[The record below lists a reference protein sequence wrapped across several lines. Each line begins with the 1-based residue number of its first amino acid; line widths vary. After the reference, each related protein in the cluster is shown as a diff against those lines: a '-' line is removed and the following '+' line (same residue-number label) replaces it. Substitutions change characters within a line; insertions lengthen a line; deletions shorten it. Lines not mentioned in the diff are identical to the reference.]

1 MANSLDASV
10 STKLKVGIFTVA
22 GLALVGLMTVL
33 VNQKPFWW
41 RPCQLVHIDIDD
53 ATGLK
58 MKSPVQSMGIEIGY
72 IKNIHL
78 TETHVDLGICI
89 TAPVEVL
96 PATRAFIRAEGFL
109 GDKFVELKPVRYTGS
124 NEARRSKPSQTLG
137 RSFESSFVR
146 ALDALVE
153 NEALAADESV
163 PVAAPTTSIQSN
175 PADTSSAVVTKSG
188 KKSERQ
194 IPVGE
199 ESRDMQ
205 AVMNK
210 VDGLV
215 TELTQLTSNLKQA
228 LNPEELRYTMKQ
240 LNKTLENASKTLSP
254 EGGINQTAQRALSKL
269 EDSVEQLRTML
280 TRINQGQGSVG
291 MILNDPVYAEQL
303 KELLQKANKLLGH
316 VDDLRFV
323 IDIGAQKIRGY
334 QSDRGFFE
342 LKIYPNPTRYYLLG
356 IALDPRGRRTITD
369 TTTTAAGQTSVTQTT
384 QVEETGILLTAMVGK
399 LFLDRRLDLAVGVL
413 YGDGAVTVAG
423 NLGPSGM
430 EERLRLES
438 QVYSRGIGYPT
449 DMRINLIV
457 RPYSG
462 LYVQGG
468 VEGFHSVNSLIP
480 WSYGAGVTFDD
491 EDIKLLFA
499 LR

>member
-1 MANSLDASV
+1 MANSLDATLT
-10 STKLKVGIFTVA
+10 TKIKVGLFTLSA
-22 GLALVGLMTVL
+22 LCLIGLVTVL

-41 RPCQLVHIDIDD
+41 RPCQLVHIDIED

-72 IKNIHL
+72 IKNIRL
-78 TETHVDLGICI
+78 TETHVNLGICI

-96 PATRAFIRAEGFL
+96 PSTRAYIRAEGFL
-109 GDKFVELKPVRYTGS
+109 GDKFVELKPVKYAGS
-124 NEARRSKPSQTLG
+124 TNESRNEFKNESW
-137 RSFESSFVR
+137 SF
-146 ALDALVE
+146 E
-153 NEALAADESV
+153 NEAYAETNI
-163 PVAAPTTSIQSN
+163 PTNVSSN
-175 PADTSSAVVTKSG
+175 PADTSSATVTKKG
-188 KKSERQ
+188 ERQ

-210 VDGLV
+210 VDSLV

-228 LNPEELRYTMKQ
+228 LNPEELHATMRQ

-269 EDSVEQLRTML
+269 EDAIEQLRTML

-291 MILNDPVYAEQL
+291 MLLNDPSYAIEFKQ
-303 KELLQKANKLLGH
+303 LLQRANKLLSH
-316 VDDLRFV
+316 VDEMRFV
-323 IDIGAQKIRGY
+323 VNIGAQKIRGY
-334 QSDRGFFE
+334 ESDRGYFS
-342 LKIYPNPTRYYLLG
+342 LAIWPNPTRYYLLG

-369 TTTTAAGQTSVTQTT
+369 TTTTAGGQTVTTQTT
-384 QVEETGILLTAMVGK
+384 QVEETGILFTAMVGK
-399 LFLDRRLDLAVGVL
+399 LLFDRRVDLAVGAL
-413 YGDGAVTVAG
+413 YGDGAITIAG
-423 NLGPSGM
+423 NLGPVGM
-430 EERLRLES
+430 EDRVRLET

-449 DMRINLIV
+449 DLRVNMIV

-468 VEGFHSVNSLIP
+468 VEGVHNVNGLIP
-480 WSYGAGVTFDD
+480 WMYGAGVTFDD

>member
-1 MANSLDASV
+1 MANSLDASMN
-10 STKLKVGIFTVA
+10 TKLKVGIFTVA
-22 GLALVGLMTVL
+22 GLVLIGLMTVL

-72 IKNIHL
+72 IKNIGL

-96 PATRAFIRAEGFL
+96 PTTRAFIRAEGFL
-109 GDKFVELKPVRYTGS
+109 GDKFVELKPVRYTGAATS
-124 NEARRSKPSQTLG
+124 SLPWSL
-137 RSFESSFVR
+137 ESVAF
-146 ALDALVE
+146 
-153 NEALAADESV
+153 AADDQ
-163 PVAAPTTSIQSN
+163 PATTIQSN
-175 PADTSSAVVTKSG
+175 AADTSGAQVVTTKNG
-188 KKSERQ
+188 KKN

-254 EGGINQTAQRALSKL
+254 EGGINQTAQRALAKL

-291 MILNDPVYAEQL
+291 MILNDPVYATEL

-316 VDDLRFV
+316 VDDIRFV
-323 IDIGAQKIRGY
+323 IDVGGQKIRGY
-334 QSDRGFFE
+334 DSDRGYFD

-356 IALDPRGRRTITD
+356 VALDPRGRRTITD
-369 TTTTAAGQTSVTQTT
+369 TTTTAGGQTSVTQTT
-384 QVEETGILLTAMVGK
+384 QVEETGILLTAQVGK
-399 LFLDRRLDLAVGVL
+399 LFFERRLDLAVGVL
-413 YGDGAVTVAG
+413 YGDGAITIAG
-423 NLGPSGM
+423 NLGPQGM

-449 DMRINLIV
+449 DLRLNLII

-468 VEGFHSVNSLIP
+468 VEGFHTVNSLLP
-480 WSYGAGVTFDD
+480 WSYGAGVSFDD